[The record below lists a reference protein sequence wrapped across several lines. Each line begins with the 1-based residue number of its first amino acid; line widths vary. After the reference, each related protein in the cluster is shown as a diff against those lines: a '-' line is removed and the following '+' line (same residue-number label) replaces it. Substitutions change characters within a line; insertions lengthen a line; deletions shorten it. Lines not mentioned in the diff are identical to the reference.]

1 MIPHGYYTEN
11 IYGFVEELVVED
23 DPEYQWIEKI
33 RSPRASNEAR
43 QAIFYKMSG
52 VLQRKIGTKVVEMG
66 GNAIIGYD
74 SFFYNYCTL
83 ITSKKY
89 S

>member
-1 MIPHGYYTEN
+1 MLIVFTGSAIPDGYFTEN
-11 IYGFVEELVVED
+11 IFGFVEELVVED

-52 VLQRKIGTKVVEMG
+52 ILQRKIGMKVVEIG
-66 GNAIIGYD
+66 GNAIIG
-74 SFFYNYCTL
+74 
-83 ITSKKY
+83 
-89 S
+89 